1 MPHEIVSTILKNS
14 QISRGME
21 LALDAQWKDLWK
33 QVVEQVKA
41 NAAEEGLEFDPT
53 RMVPMC
59 DVSGSMEGVPMEV
72 AIALGIGISEI
83 TNEAFRDM
91 VLIFHESPTW
101 FRLNPTDTIVEKV
114 RCVKRARWGM
124 STDFEKAYDLI
135 LDVCLQNKLR
145 RDDMPCLIVF
155 SDMQFDEARGVT
167 GYRYGSGRTV
177 PSTPR
182 TMFQSIQSKVQKVAE
197 TLSWEDSEPTPIV
210 FWNLR
215 NTEGYPVDKD
225 TQGTVLLSGFSP
237 SLLKLVM
244 NGEALKEQEVEVV
257 QENGRVVT
265 EKVRVTP
272 EEILLKMLN
281 DPLYDAV
288 RSILGKSTEG
298 SLKEYESLTLTRVD
312 GSSEVVD
319 EKEDFELI

>member
-1 MPHEIVSTILKNS
+1 
-14 QISRGME
+14 
-21 LALDAQWKDLWK
+21 
-33 QVVEQVKA
+33 
-41 NAAEEGLEFDPT
+41 
-53 RMVPMC
+53 
-59 DVSGSMEGVPMEV
+59 MEGVPMEV

-197 TLSWEDSEPTPIV
+197 TLGWEDSEPTPIV

-257 QENGRVVT
+257 QEDGRVVT
-265 EKVRVTP
+265 EKVQVTP

-298 SLKEYESLTLTRVD
+298 SLKEYESLNLTRVD

-319 EKEDFELI
+319 EKEDFELM